1 VRLASIAALLLAI
14 ACDPADSGVARG
26 QTTETT
32 AVDTAAVVWLARAKE
47 QPEIAS
53 WLYLRAAGVTAD
65 SAARRALY
73 ARVRLPLAM
82 ERIPWVEAATRERF
96 GDTLGALNAYRALPA
111 PITVLRLRA
120 ATDAAARD
128 SVRSALLAFIVSAP
142 GSSGVRE
149 AATLFD
155 RLFRNPTATEQLAI
169 ARSAARRGLWPRAR
183 AGFEASAESSLSS
196 QDRFSFA
203 TALART
209 GAAARAAAVFATVTS
224 PATSPTALASAAS
237 YQRAL
242 ALLNAGDG
250 AAARSALRALGDAG
264 SDTSAAAALTLLA
277 DLQTDDGDDAGSR
290 VTLLDLVRR
299 FPSTRFA
306 APARFNAAIVALI
319 FGDATVAA
327 TELQALASSSPDDAL
342 SAGYWLG
349 RARAAAGDSSGARDA
364 WRAVLR
370 RDSTSYYA
378 VLAAA
383 RLGVRSMPS
392 STRSKRFARVASVDS
407 ALRRVSLLR
416 QLDMSAEVQLE
427 NDRLYRQAID
437 DTTSRLLATAAAFS
451 ATDQAARAIVLGRA
465 ALARFGSTPD
475 VLRLIYPV
483 AALDTIVAESRDSR
497 VDPALVAAL
506 IRQESSFNPRATSP
520 AGARGLMQVMPAV
533 GRSIAPA
540 AGITSWSPALL
551 YEPGINIE
559 IGVRHLAPL
568 LRSQPDLPRSLAA
581 YNAGASRV
589 ARWATKRG
597 ADDPEIFTE
606 RIPFPETRDY
616 VKSVLRNREFYR
628 VLYSW

>member
-1 VRLASIAALLLAI
+1 MAVRFASIAALLLAV
-14 ACDPADSGVARG
+14 ACDHTDSGVARG
-26 QTTETT
+26 QTSAGP
-32 AVDTAAVVWLARAKE
+32 AVDTAAAVWIERAQK

-53 WLYLRAAGVTAD
+53 WLYLRAARETAD

-73 ARVRLPLAM
+73 ARMRLPVAM

-96 GDTLGALNAYRALPA
+96 GDTLGALKAYRALPA
-111 PITVLRLRA
+111 PITVLRLRE
-120 ATDAAARD
+120 ATGAAAHD
-128 SVRSALLAFIVSAP
+128 SVRAELLTFIASATA
-142 GSSGVRE
+142 SGAVRE
-149 AATLFD
+149 ATTLFD
-155 RLFRNPTATEQLAI
+155 RLFPEPTAAEQLAI
-169 ARSAARRGLWPRAR
+169 ARAATRMGMWSRAR
-183 AGFEASAESSLSS
+183 AGFGASTESNLSA

-209 GAAARAAAVFATVTS
+209 GSAARAAAVFATVDS
-224 PATSPTALASAAS
+224 PAVLAAAAR

-242 ALLNAGDG
+242 ALLNSGDG
-250 AAARSALRALGDAG
+250 TAARSALRTLGDAG
-264 SDTSAAAALTLLA
+264 TDTSAAAALALLA

-290 VTLLDLVRR
+290 ATLLDLTRR
-299 FPSTRFA
+299 FPATRFT

-319 FGDATVAA
+319 TGDATIAA
-327 TELQALASSSPDDAL
+327 TEFAALAADSPDYAL

-349 RARAAAGDSSGARDA
+349 RARAAAGDTAGATDA
-364 WRAVLR
+364 WRAVLK

-378 VLAAA
+378 ALSAT
-383 RLGVRSMPS
+383 RLGVKSMHS
-392 STRSKRFARVASVDS
+392 STASKRFPRVASVDS

-427 NDRLYRQAID
+427 NDWLYQQAVG

-483 AALDTIVAESRDSR
+483 AALDTIVRESRANR

-520 AGARGLMQVMPAV
+520 AGARGLMQVMPAI

-540 AGITSWSPALL
+540 AGIKSWSPALL
-551 YEPGINIE
+551 YDPGINIE
-559 IGVRHLAPL
+559 IGIRHLAPL

-589 ARWATKRG
+589 TRWATKRG
-597 ADDPEIFTE
+597 AGDPEIFTE

-628 VLYSW
+628 ALYAW